1 MLVIKNIDK
10 LNKVFIGRKY
20 RVDKVYD
27 INGSKTYHLQ
37 LKHITKGIVMMV
49 DLDKI
54 PTQLGK
60 YKLKIFNKSD
70 YLTIHELKDIQC
82 VKDRLKNL
90 IK

>member
-1 MLVIKNIDK
+1 MLVIKNINK

-70 YLTIHELKDIQC
+70 YLTIYELKDIQC